1 MATSGSKPS
10 GALDPSVW
18 VEAQRRN
25 FEAFTNAG
33 QIVADS
39 MRDVAE
45 RQASMM
51 QEAMRGLWGEMQQ
64 IGSKGAAPAQPGDQL
79 ERLRAAYERVTAQ
92 VQEISSVLLK
102 AQAQAMEVLNR
113 CAAAN
118 MEQLKD
124 IAPDLAALQK
134 AATEAMQAATAQ
146 VSGAIE
152 EMRRRMSALEAETR
166 SAMASASAQAPSP
179 PPSKPAGGKR

>member
-10 GALDPSVW
+10 GALDPSIW

-25 FEAFTNAG
+25 FEAFTSAG

-39 MRDVAE
+39 MRNIAE
-45 RQASMM
+45 RQAAMM
-51 QEAMRGLWGEMQQ
+51 QDAMRGLWGEMQQ
-64 IGSKGAAPAQPGDQL
+64 MGSQGATPAQPGNQL

-92 VQEISSVLLK
+92 VQEISNLLLK
-102 AQAQAMEVLNR
+102 AQAEAMEVLNR

-118 MEQLKD
+118 MEQLGQL
-124 IAPDLAALQK
+124 APDLAAMQK
-134 AATEAMQAATAQ
+134 AATDAMQAATAQ

-152 EMRRRMSALEAETR
+152 EMRRRMAALEDESRKVMTQGPAAGSTKT
-166 SAMASASAQAPSP
+166 ASAKS
-179 PPSKPAGGKR
+179 R